1 MRWFWMAHKKV
12 ICHRDSYT
20 PEEVE
25 KIVEDVQ
32 FWATIDICG
41 YIYKLKHALGDAESI
56 VHNIEHEFIGK
67 PQAKEREKLMKEGK
81 LGALFG

>member
-1 MRWFWMAHKKV
+1 MAHKKV
-12 ICHRDSYT
+12 ICHKETYT

-25 KIVEDVQ
+25 TIVRQVQ
-32 FWATIDICG
+32 FWSTIDICG

-56 VHNIEHEFIGK
+56 VQNIEHEFIGK
-67 PQAKEREKLMKEGK
+67 EQKEKRDKEIKEGK